1 METPMEEENVAIRL
15 KLFMEKMGISNSQFA
30 DQCGIPRPSLSQLL
44 NGRNKKISDVIVR
57 QIHERYPELS
67 VLWLMFGEGNM
78 LNPTPLSVA
87 LASEASKFMDDDADA
102 DENEKENE
110 LTTPVIT
117 SQFVGSKVVTSPQQP
132 SNIHLKIAQ
141 NSENLRKVKSITVFY
156 DDNSYETFVP
166 QR

>member
-1 METPMEEENVAIRL
+1 MEEENVAVRL
-15 KLFMEKMGISNSQFA
+15 KLFMDQMGISNSQFA

-57 QIHERYPELS
+57 QIHDRYPELS

-78 LNPTPLSVA
+78 LNPTPRSSA
-87 LASEASKFMDDDADA
+87 LASEGEKFMDDDADD
-102 DENEKENE
+102 DENFEENQ
-110 LTTPVIT
+110 LTTPINAVQMPINKAVKDVFKAT
-117 SQFVGSKVVTSPQQP
+117 EIIGKIDKNS
-132 SNIHLKIAQ
+132 SNP
-141 NSENLRKVKSITVFY
+141 RKVRSITVFY

>member
-1 METPMEEENVAIRL
+1 
-15 KLFMEKMGISNSQFA
+15 
-30 DQCGIPRPSLSQLL
+30 
-44 NGRNKKISDVIVR
+44 
-57 QIHERYPELS
+57 
-67 VLWLMFGEGNM
+67 MFGEGNM

-110 LTTPVIT
+110 LTTPVIAP
-117 SQFVGSKVVTSPQQP
+117 QFVGSKVVTNPQQP